1 MRNEARLWVV
11 LGVVLA
17 AAAIFY
23 FANLPSN
30 SSDEQAHYESPTTGT
45 PPRVVGAEQM
55 PRPQPDENLEPASE
69 TRQEPASVHG
79 ITPDLAL
86 APEPI
91 PQAELEPDMK
101 SEPDPNPAPELE
113 QKPAPV
119 SDVTPS
125 PALAPEPVPQAD
137 PDDTNPRY
145 YTVEKGDTLYRISKL
160 VYGEGKYWRA
170 IYQANK
176 SLITDPRAL
185 QPGWELKLPRPEEFS
200 E

>member
-79 ITPDLAL
+79 IAPDLAL

-125 PALAPEPVPQAD
+125 PAPAPEPRLRRTVPRSAAAA
-137 PDDTNPRY
+137 PSPGARKARAAPARVPPVRPCGAAVRPPSVPSPAITRSRSTRRSASWP
-145 YTVEKGDTLYRISKL
+145 SK
-160 VYGEGKYWRA
+160 WR
-170 IYQANK
+170 
-176 SLITDPRAL
+176 
-185 QPGWELKLPRPEEFS
+185 
-200 E
+200 